1 MKQGTATYFA
11 WCAAVVA
18 AAVAYVVPAF
28 TTVPLLWYY
37 PVARS
42 WALESQP
49 SGFALDWYGRTLWA
63 ILAGAIAL
71 ALGMALSRRVG
82 QPSARA
88 YRIWAAWAGMA
99 SVLAIAVYVLQL
111 IHRHPT
117 PEPLPPG
124 YLPR

>member
-1 MKQGTATYFA
+1 MKRASATYFA
-11 WCAAVVA
+11 WCGSVIA
-18 AAVAYVVPAF
+18 AAIAYVVPAF

-49 SGFALDWYGRTLWA
+49 TGFALDWYGRTLWA
-63 ILAGAIAL
+63 LLAGAAGL
-71 ALGMALSRRVG
+71 AVGTAVARRVG
-82 QPSARA
+82 EPSARA

-99 SVLAIAVYVLQL
+99 SLLAIAVYVLQL
-111 IHRHPT
+111 IHRQPV

-124 YLPR
+124 YQPR